1 MSLPQA
7 SISGIMAFLPWF
19 LKYLFPSRT
28 ALTAKLNV
36 CTSLCDS
43 SVDTEINLV
52 VRFKNIFQTVNV
64 YAKTEYRTITNILVH
79 LPLARY

>member
-19 LKYLFPSRT
+19 LKYLFPSRM

-52 VRFKNIFQTVNV
+52 VFQTVNV

>member
-1 MSLPQA
+1 MSLPQE
-7 SISGIMAFLPWF
+7 SISGMMAFLPWF
-19 LKYLFPSRT
+19 LKYLFSSRT

-52 VRFKNIFQTVNV
+52 VRTKNIFQTLNM
-64 YAKTEYRTITNILVH
+64 YAKIEHRH
-79 LPLARY
+79 HH